1 MGELEIIFPW
11 PCFDVEPSLGKTL
24 QRFWMVVAIFMLYV
38 SHLNEELYM
47 RTSKNVDIF
56 KKLKYLEFFLYSVIV
71 YGKKYHKI

>member
-24 QRFWMVVAIFMLYV
+24 QRFWMVVAIFMLYE

-47 RTSKNVDIF
+47 RTY
-56 KKLKYLEFFLYSVIV
+56 KKCRNF
-71 YGKKYHKI
+71 

>member
-1 MGELEIIFPW
+1 MWELEIIFPW

-47 RTSKNVDIF
+47 RTY
-56 KKLKYLEFFLYSVIV
+56 KKCRNF
-71 YGKKYHKI
+71 